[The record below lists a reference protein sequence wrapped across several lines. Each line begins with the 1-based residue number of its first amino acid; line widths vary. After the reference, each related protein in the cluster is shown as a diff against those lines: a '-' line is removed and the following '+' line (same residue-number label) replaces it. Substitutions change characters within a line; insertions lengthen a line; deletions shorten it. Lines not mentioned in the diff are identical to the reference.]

1 MTHPDPAPGVNVPLL
16 AAPCGCTYKGRFYS
30 TRGCTK
36 LGPDATG
43 NQQMRHA
50 MRVRP
55 QARPVDDPTISDR
68 GFKHMDP
75 VLSRDSGFIQA
86 YDSSLATSPHIR
98 VRIQAPMLPAR
109 PEFHAGIPAGM
120 VEAAVHLSLAAA
132 ARFRD
137 QITYLIEHHYQQEI
151 TMTQP
156 QPETETRWF
165 DDPDQVHAFGGLL
178 VAAGE
183 FDTAQSL
190 LDYIEKPWKW
200 DRERDQWIAHGRPN
214 AEDNPEQ
221 WQAFV
226 ELLA

>member
-30 TRGCTK
+30 TSACTT
-36 LGPDATG
+36 LDQDTATG
-43 NQQMRHA
+43 RQRVWHA
-50 MRVRP
+50 MAA
-55 QARPVDDPTISDR
+55 QAFAEPVER
-68 GFKHMDP
+68 EE
-75 VLSRDSGFIQA
+75 L
-86 YDSSLATSPHIR
+86 
-98 VRIQAPMLPAR
+98 PM
-109 PEFHAGIPAGM
+109 
-120 VEAAVHLSLAAA
+120 
-132 ARFRD
+132 
-137 QITYLIEHHYQQEI
+137 
-151 TMTQP
+151 P
-156 QPETETRWF
+156 QPTTDTTRWF
-165 DDPDQVHAFGGLL
+165 DDPDQVLAFGGLL